1 MVDYVI
7 RSVRRQP
14 YPTDRLIMSVFDRI
28 LPACIT
34 PNHITWVRLIFM
46 PLVAYLLFR
55 GNFVSGLIL
64 FLVLAFSDALDG
76 AIARTRKQITPW
88 GIVYDP
94 IADKLLI
101 GAAVVVLAV
110 SRLGLGL
117 AFVIIGLEV
126 LTILGGLYFKFFK
139 KIIVPA
145 NVWGKAKMCLQV
157 GAVTLLIIDA
167 IVGAPIFAILAF
179 WVFIVASGF
188 AFISLLHHGA

>member
-7 RSVRRQP
+7 RSVRREP
-14 YPTDRLIMSVFDRI
+14 YPTDRLIMRIFGRI
-28 LPACIT
+28 LPASIT
-34 PNHITWVRLIFM
+34 PNQITWVRFILM
-46 PLVAYLLFR
+46 PLVVYFLLR
-55 GNFVSGLIL
+55 GYYVSGLVL

-76 AIARTRKQITPW
+76 AVARTRKKITQW
-88 GIVYDP
+88 GIIYDP

-101 GAAVVVLAV
+101 GSAVIVLAV

-126 LTILGGLYFKFFK
+126 LTIVGGLYFKFFK
-139 KIIVPA
+139 KVIVPA
-145 NVWGKAKMCLQV
+145 NIWGKAKMCFQV
-157 GAVTLLIIDA
+157 GAITLLIVDA